1 MYATVRPVLS
11 RRALAFAVLSSL
23 ILLLALACASVSTP
37 VGSTPPVPTATPV
50 ADGAIQTPGEAP
62 TATPAPT
69 SKATPDRT
77 EEVQATTTD
86 SKDTS
91 EPVLR
96 SGGTGGGSQAK
107 SAPQSGG
114 GDQPAP
120 DPRNAATSGD
130 NQAPAIP
137 DKGELKYPNL
147 GSSLDELVASVE
159 SGETTAEQ
167 AASSA
172 AMYSGASVAVTF
184 YLSGNVDEVV
194 SFLEDNGGDP
204 RNVGE
209 DYIEAYVPVT
219 LLGSAS
225 EQPGVLRV
233 REIVPPRGQGG

>member
-1 MYATVRPVLS
+1 MYATIRPVLS
-11 RRALAFAVLSSL
+11 RKALSLAVLSSL

-37 VGSTPPVPTATPV
+37 VESTPPVPTATPV
-50 ADGAIQTPGEAP
+50 ADAAIQTPGEAP

-91 EPVLR
+91 EPVRR
-96 SGGTGGGSQAK
+96 SGGTGGGNQAM
-107 SAPQSGG
+107 SAPHSGG
-114 GDQPAP
+114 DDQPAP
-120 DPRNAATSGD
+120 ISQSGGTSGD
-130 NQAPAIP
+130 NQAPSLP

-147 GSSLDELVASVE
+147 GSRLDELVASVE
-159 SGETTAEQ
+159 AGDTTAEQ
-167 AASSA
+167 AASGA
-172 AMYSGASVAVTF
+172 ALHSGASVAVTI
-184 YLSGNVDEVV
+184 YLTGNVDEVV

-233 REIVPPRGQGG
+233 REIMPPRGQGG